1 MSVRRVQHA
10 WSWYRALPA
19 VVAVACLAGCRGFQN
34 HRADLETVAAAGRH
48 DQAAVM
54 LDNPEI
60 RDLYAGKSDVLWKL
74 DRGAVAL
81 YLGDPSTAVA
91 LLDDAERQIET
102 RREKTFGDNVTSW
115 TLNDAAAAYVAEPYE
130 DIYVNVLKLLAQL
143 SAGNLDGGASVE
155 ARRLGPKADRLRDE
169 YLEYRDRIE
178 KESDERVRRAADSG
192 GLVVVNEE
200 GEFIESPLGTYL
212 AAITFMKIGEPE
224 YQRVAGKR
232 LLSSIRLQE
241 GLLGPV
247 REEDFAGIDE
257 ASPSSVGVLVVALSG
272 RGPTKYA
279 ESVGP
284 IALGTVPVYF
294 ELPRLMVHP
303 SVVAGARIEVR
314 TPAPET
320 AAASAEE
327 SPTRG
332 TTGASPA
339 VAERPPERTER
350 LAFIEDLSAVA
361 AENHRRM
368 LPLIH
373 ARTLI
378 RAAIKAGISVTAT
391 EVARRGASDKDQG
404 LVQVAGVL
412 AGLIYM
418 GATEK
423 ADVRCWMFL
432 PGQAHVGT
440 LDLPPGS
447 HEVRVV
453 YESASGSVASATPWQ
468 PIEVAPGGLTSVVTY
483 YGQ

>member
-1 MSVRRVQHA
+1 M
-10 WSWYRALPA
+10 
-19 VVAVACLAGCRGFQN
+19 
-34 HRADLETVAAAGRH
+34 VAAAGRY
-48 DQAAVM
+48 DQAAIM
-54 LDNPEI
+54 LDDPKV
-60 RDLYAGKSDVLWKL
+60 RDLYGSRSDVLWKL

-81 YLGDPSTAVA
+81 YLGDPSTAVS

-102 RREKTFGDNVTSW
+102 RREKSFGDSVTSW

-169 YLEYRDRIE
+169 YLTYRDRME
-178 KESDERVRRAADSG
+178 SESDESVRRAARSG

-200 GEFIESPLGTYL
+200 GDFIESPLGTYL
-212 AAITFMKIGEPE
+212 AAVTFMKIGERE
-224 YQRVAGKR
+224 FQRVAGRR
-232 LLSSIRLQE
+232 LVSSIRLQQ
-241 GLLGPV
+241 GLIGPV
-247 REEDFAGIDE
+247 REEDFAGIEE

-284 IALGTVPVYF
+284 IAVGTVPVYF

-303 SVVAGARIEVR
+303 SVVGAARVEVR
-314 TPAPET
+314 TPGAEPVEGAGGEQSP
-320 AAASAEE
+320 AAALAGPE
-327 SPTRG
+327 
-332 TTGASPA
+332 
-339 VAERPPERTER
+339 VAPERTES
-350 LAFIEDLSAVA
+350 LALIEDLSAVA

-378 RAAIKAGISVTAT
+378 RAAIKAGVSATAT
-391 EVARRGASDKDQG
+391 EVARRSASDKDQG
-404 LVQVAGVL
+404 LVQVAGVI
-412 AGLIYM
+412 AGLIFM

-440 LDLPPGS
+440 LDLPPGR

-453 YESASGSVASATPWQ
+453 YESASGSVVSSTPWQ